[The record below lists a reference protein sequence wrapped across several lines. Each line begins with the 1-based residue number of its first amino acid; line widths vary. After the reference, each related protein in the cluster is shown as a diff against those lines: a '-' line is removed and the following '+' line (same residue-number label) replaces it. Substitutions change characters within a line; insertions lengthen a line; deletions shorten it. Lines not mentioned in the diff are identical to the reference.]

1 MYTVVWSYEALD
13 DFERLHVRHQRVV
26 RAAAQGLCYSPTAH
40 RTTHRKPLTEP
51 LDELPDLTWEL
62 RVGAFRVLFS
72 VDEVARNVLVLRVIL
87 KGRWTTAESLRRS
100 RRS

>member
-1 MYTVVWSYEALD
+1 MYTVIWSYEALD

-26 RAAAQGLCYSPTAH
+26 RAAAEALAHHPTAPP
-40 RTTHRKPLTEP
+40 TTHPKPLTEP
-51 LDELPDLTWEL
+51 IDERPGLTSEL

-72 VDEVARNVLVLRVIL
+72 VDEEAKIVTVLRVIL
-87 KGRWTTAESLRRS
+87 KGRWTTPEALRRS